1 MLSLFLCIS
10 SLVNA
15 QKLYIESFYKSGV
28 GRKYKLTYELTNVF
42 GKLVVKQQFDL
53 IADFSEGLAKVELN
67 GKYGY
72 IDKTGNVVIQPQ
84 FDFANDFSEG
94 LAAVRL
100 KSGGKTGYIDKTGNF
115 VIQPQFDWAE
125 SFSEGLAKVELN
137 GKRGYIDK
145 TGNFAIQPQFD
156 FATSFSEGLA
166 AVELNGKWGYID
178 KTGNFVIKPRY
189 KSGSNSFAHPFSNG
203 LARVKLNGK
212 YGYIDKTGQFIV
224 KPQFNNAY
232 DFTDEGIAMVRF
244 KGKLGYIDKTGQ
256 FIVKPQ
262 FYSLKEFSE
271 GLAAVELK
279 SEGKMGYIDKTGN
292 FVIPLQFDYAYS
304 FSDGLAK
311 VRLNGKYGYI
321 DKTGNFVIQ
330 PQFDLAE
337 SFSEGI
343 AKVKLNITSGYIDKS
358 GTFYLSR
365 ADVKSGESYT
375 DYLNR
380 VVPTWEQYVTGYD
393 LAKPEATPTE
403 IIKQTVEREVN
414 IWQQKSEFESSSEWQ
429 QRVNEQ
435 TRAAKVKEITARF
448 QADYNRQVENYNN
461 KLAAIRSSYEQDY
474 YKEASDRYCSAK
486 AKEFAKQDFE
496 LKPYDADNETFLI
509 SSVSA
514 GDILLPVPKDE
525 ASKFKS
531 NWDNIKSKVKATFV
545 PIGDDV
551 ALKSVTFGDY
561 TYDGNTKASYAV
573 TNIDYNFAPIEMSNL
588 DLAISDYDFDQI
600 SSAPTVATISNPNAK
615 TISATKVNPESRTL
629 AVGSASDVDLN
640 IPQSKVTAKNTFA
653 IVIANE
659 SYKNVESVE
668 NAANDGKIVAQYLTT
683 TLGIPQKQVFA
694 YTNASYGEMVDAL
707 DKMQNIAKAYS
718 GTDYNVI
725 FYYAGH
731 GVPDEQSHEAYLL
744 PIDGK
749 PGSSAV
755 NISLSKLYST
765 LGNLGATTVYVML
778 DACFSGSLRG
788 DGMLAQARGV
798 AIKAKAAEPQGNMV
812 VLSAAQGD
820 ETAYPYQGKSHGL
833 FTYYLLKKLQESSG
847 NVTIGE
853 LSDYVIENVRK
864 TSVLENNG
872 KLQTPTVRA
881 SLSSGD
887 AWRNN
892 KLVK

>member
-1 MLSLFLCIS
+1 MARSNNISAYVGKFLILSLFLCIS
-10 SLVNA
+10 TSANA
-15 QKLYIESFYKSGV
+15 QKLYRDKPFD
-28 GRKYKLTYELTNVF
+28 KYGFTNVF
-42 GKLVVKQQFDL
+42 GKFVIKPQFDYALPFSEGLAGVKLNNKYGYINKSGQFICEPQFDL
-53 IADFSEGLAKVELN
+53 ANDFSEGLAAVKLN

-72 IDKTGNVVIQPQ
+72 IDKSGNFAIQPQ

-94 LAAVRL
+94 LAAVILNGER
-100 KSGGKTGYIDKTGNF
+100 GYIDKNGNF
-115 VIQPQFDWAE
+115 AIRPQFDWAS
-125 SFSEGLAKVELN
+125 SFSEGLAYVQLN
-137 GKRGYIDK
+137 DKWGYIDK
-145 TGNFAIQPQFD
+145 NGNFAIRPQFD
-156 FATSFSEGLA
+156 STDSFSEGLA
-166 AVELNGKWGYID
+166 AVRFKGKWGYID
-178 KTGNFVIKPRY
+178 KTGNFVIKPQFKNGT
-189 KSGSNSFAHPFSNG
+189 KSWASSFSNG
-203 LARVKLNGK
+203 LAIVVLNGK
-212 YGYIDKTGQFIV
+212 YGYIDKTGQFVV
-224 KPQFNNAY
+224 KPQFDNAY
-232 DFTDEGIAMVRF
+232 SFTDEDLA
-244 KGKLGYIDKTGQ
+244 
-256 FIVKPQ
+256 IV
-262 FYSLKEFSE
+262 
-271 GLAAVELK
+271 G
-279 SEGKMGYIDKTGN
+279 
-292 FVIPLQFDYAYS
+292 
-304 FSDGLAK
+304 
-311 VRLNGKYGYI
+311 LNGKYGFI
-321 DKTGNFVIQ
+321 NKKGQFVIE
-330 PQFDLAE
+330 PKFTSIYKANDQFKEDGLV
-337 SFSEGI
+337 SGH
-343 AKVKLNITSGYIDKS
+343 LNYKSVYIDKS
-358 GTFYLSR
+358 GTFYTDKVDISN
-365 ADVKSGESYT
+365 VKSGESYT